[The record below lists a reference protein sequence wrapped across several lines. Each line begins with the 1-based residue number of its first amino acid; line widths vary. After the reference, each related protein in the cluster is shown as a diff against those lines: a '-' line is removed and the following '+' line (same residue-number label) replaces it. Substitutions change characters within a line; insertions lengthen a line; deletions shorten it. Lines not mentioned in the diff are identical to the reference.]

1 MRVRTVATKLATAL
15 AIVSLSACASVTGPG
30 QSQSPTE
37 SVAPV
42 YETAPLTG
50 IQYEQGTVTSLAG
63 PSVAAKIDNSEA
75 ARPQQGLHL
84 ADIVFD
90 EMVEG
95 GLTRLV
101 AVWHSQMP
109 AEFGPVRSIRPM
121 DPDIISPF
129 GGIICYSGGQKKFV
143 DMIRATNVFNA
154 SETSEQTKG
163 TFFRSKD
170 RFAPHNVIV
179 RGQKLQ
185 SQHTDIAPPSAQFAF
200 ATDLATASAATS
212 GEDLDSAI
220 VQISAAA
227 IPSWT
232 FDLTKKSWMRS
243 YGSVAHSDVSGV
255 QLSAVNVVIMQVK
268 IDRTY
273 GYVPKTVMVDTGK
286 VWVLTGGKVLTGKW
300 SKASQ
305 TSPIKLTD
313 ASGAEIK
320 LAPGNTWV
328 ELLPDSG
335 KLTLNKPKTK

>member
-1 MRVRTVATKLATAL
+1 MRVKNIATRLAVTL
-15 AIVSLSACASVTGPG
+15 AVFSLSACASVSGPG
-30 QSQSPTE
+30 QSQSPSE
-37 SVAPV
+37 SAAPV
-42 YETAPLTG
+42 FETAPLTG
-50 IQYEQGTVTSLAG
+50 IQYEQGTIASLAG

-75 ARPQQGLHL
+75 ARPQQGLNL

-90 EMVEG
+90 ELVEG
-95 GLTRLV
+95 GITRLV

-109 AEFGPVRSIRPM
+109 VEFGPVRSIRPM

-154 SETSEQTKG
+154 SETSEQSNG
-163 TFFRSKD
+163 TFFRSKE

-185 SQHTDIAPPSAQFAF
+185 SQHTDIAPPTAQFAY
-200 ATDLATASAATS
+200 ATDIAAASAATT
-212 GEDLDSAI
+212 GEDLDSAV
-220 VQISAAA
+220 VQMSPAA
-227 IPSWT
+227 IPSWKY
-232 FDLTKKSWMRS
+232 DLTKKAWMRS
-243 YGSVAHSDVSGV
+243 YGTVAHSDISGV

-273 GYVPKTVMVDTGK
+273 GYVPKTTMVDTGK
-286 VWVLTGGKVLTGKW
+286 VWVLTGGKVLEGKW

-305 TSPIKLTD
+305 TAPIKLAD

-328 ELLPDSG
+328 ELLPEAG

>member
-1 MRVRTVATKLATAL
+1 MRVQTVATRLATAL
-15 AIVSLSACASVTGPG
+15 AVISLSACASVPGPG

-37 SVAPV
+37 SAAPV

-50 IQYEQGTVTSLAG
+50 IQYEQGTVVSLAG

-75 ARPQQGLHL
+75 ARPQQGLNL

-154 SETSEQTKG
+154 SETSEQTHG

-185 SQHTDIAPPSAQFAF
+185 SQHTDIAPPASQFAF
-200 ATDLATASAATS
+200 ATDLATASASTA

-227 IPSWT
+227 IPSWKY
-232 FDLTKKSWMRS
+232 DLTKKAWMRS
-243 YGSVAHSDVSGV
+243 YGTLKHSDVSGA
-255 QLSAVNVVIMQVK
+255 QLSTVNVVIMQVK
-268 IDRTY
+268 IDHTY

-286 VWVLTGGKVLTGKW
+286 VWILTGGKVLTGKW

-305 TSPIKLTD
+305 TAPIKLTD

-328 ELLPDSG
+328 ELLPDTG